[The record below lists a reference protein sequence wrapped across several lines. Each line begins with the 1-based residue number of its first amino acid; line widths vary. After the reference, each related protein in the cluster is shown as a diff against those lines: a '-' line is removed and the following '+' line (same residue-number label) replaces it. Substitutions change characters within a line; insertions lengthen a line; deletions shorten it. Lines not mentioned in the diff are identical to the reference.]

1 MSYLKEEV
9 LKVLSKT
16 HSYLA
21 KVKGTKKLIYDWN
34 QMIFWL

>member
-34 QMIFWL
+34 KMIFWL